1 MRRKQQLSSTKFLPH
16 KLSVIVTVGGPVALQ
31 SLNGANLISAALTAA
46 HQFCRETSLSNRL
59 FVATKDIEALRDA
72 TKDLSID
79 FLELKCDPTKPRDL
93 AKAIEP
99 LEFEMVAI
107 HDAQRPLTRS
117 AQFHRTLE
125 GLFGCDAVRPTMAFT
140 ETLKVVNEL
149 SELTHTIDRTKVR
162 RISSPEIIRRTVID
176 FGGVESTWSL
186 PLTKEVRISEVEA
199 DPESVRINSADEVTL
214 MEAFLHWQQKIAK

>member
-1 MRRKQQLSSTKFLPH
+1 MPH

-31 SLNGANLISAALTAA
+31 SLNGANLITAALTSAY
-46 HQFCRETSLSNRL
+46 QFSRETSLSNRL
-59 FVATKDIEALRDA
+59 YVATKDIDALRNA
-72 TKDLSID
+72 TRDLSID
-79 FLELKCDPTKPRDL
+79 FLELQCDPTKPGEL
-93 AKAIEP
+93 ARALEP

-140 ETLKVVNEL
+140 ETLKAVNES

-176 FGGVESTWSL
+176 FGGSESTWTL
-186 PLTKEVRISEVEA
+186 PLTKEARLSEVEA

>member
-1 MRRKQQLSSTKFLPH
+1 MRKRQQLSSTKYLPH
-16 KLSVIVTVGGPVALQ
+16 KLSVIVTVGGEVALQ
-31 SLNGANLISAALTAA
+31 SLNGANLITAALTAA
-46 HQFCRETSLSNRL
+46 YQFSRETSLSNRL
-59 FVATKDIEALRDA
+59 YVATNDVEALRDA
-72 TKDLSID
+72 TRDLSID
-79 FLELKCDPTKPRDL
+79 FLELQCDPTKPGDL

-140 ETLKVVNEL
+140 ETLKAVNDA

-176 FGGVESTWSL
+176 FGGGESTWSL
-186 PLTKEVRISEVEA
+186 PLAKEARLSEVEA

>member
-1 MRRKQQLSSTKFLPH
+1 LPH

-31 SLNGANLISAALTAA
+31 SLNGANLITAALTSAY
-46 HQFCRETSLSNRL
+46 QFSRETSLSNRL
-59 FVATKDIEALRDA
+59 YVATKDIDALRNA
-72 TKDLSID
+72 TRDLSID
-79 FLELKCDPTKPRDL
+79 FLELQCDPTKPGEL
-93 AKAIEP
+93 ARALEP
-99 LEFEMVAI
+99 LEFEMAAI

-140 ETLKVVNEL
+140 ETLKAVNES

-176 FGGVESTWSL
+176 FGGNESTWTL
-186 PLTKEVRISEVEA
+186 PLTKVARLSEVEA

>member
-1 MRRKQQLSSTKFLPH
+1 MRRKRQLSSTKFLPH

-46 HQFCRETSLSNRL
+46 HQFCRETSLNNRL

>member
-1 MRRKQQLSSTKFLPH
+1 MPH

-31 SLNGANLISAALTAA
+31 SLNGANLITAALTSAY
-46 HQFCRETSLSNRL
+46 QFSRETSLSNRL
-59 FVATKDIEALRDA
+59 YVATKDIDALRNA
-72 TKDLSID
+72 TRDLSID
-79 FLELKCDPTKPRDL
+79 FLELQCDPTKPGEL
-93 AKAIEP
+93 ARALEP

-140 ETLKVVNEL
+140 ETLKAVNES

-176 FGGVESTWSL
+176 FGGNESTWTL
-186 PLTKEVRISEVEA
+186 PLTKEARLSEVEA